1 LTGTNGARFFGNAP
15 FLFVPEAAVD
25 ASGNRHVLDHLSN
38 ERTLLAWIRTSIAV
52 IALGIAINRVS
63 LFLMEI
69 HQLVP
74 ELRAVANSHIKGLG
88 VGLIVLG
95 IVVLAGAFWHYLSVS
110 RAIDAETYRPSTL
123 AMAVTSGTI
132 VVMGVIAL
140 VWLF

>member
-1 LTGTNGARFFGNAP
+1 M
-15 FLFVPEAAVD
+15 D
-25 ASGNRHVLDHLSN
+25 ALGNRHVLDHLSN

-74 ELRAVANSHIKGLG
+74 ELRAVADRHIKGLG

-95 IVVLAGAFWHYLSVS
+95 IVILVGAFWHYLRVS
-110 RAIDAETYRPSTL
+110 CAIDAETYRPSTV
-123 AMAVTSGTI
+123 AMGLTSALI
-132 VVMGVIAL
+132 IVMGAIAL
-140 VWLF
+140 IWLF

>member
-1 LTGTNGARFFGNAP
+1 M
-15 FLFVPEAAVD
+15 D

-95 IVVLAGAFWHYLSVS
+95 IVILVGAFWHYLHVS
-110 RAIDAETYRPSTL
+110 RAIEAETYRPSTV
-123 AMAVTSGTI
+123 AMGVTSAAI
-132 VVMGVIAL
+132 VVMGAIAL

>member
-1 LTGTNGARFFGNAP
+1 
-15 FLFVPEAAVD
+15 VVEAAVD
-25 ASGNRHVLDHLSN
+25 SSGNRHVLDHLSN

-95 IVVLAGAFWHYLSVS
+95 IVVLVGAFWHYLRVS
-110 RAIDAETYRPSTL
+110 HAIDSETYRPSTV
-123 AMAVTSGTI
+123 AMGVTSAAI

>member
-1 LTGTNGARFFGNAP
+1 M
-15 FLFVPEAAVD
+15 D

-88 VGLIVLG
+88 VGLIALG
-95 IVVLAGAFWHYLSVS
+95 IVVLAAAFWHYVRVG
-110 RAIDAETYRPSTL
+110 RAIDSETYQPSTV
-123 AMAVTSGTI
+123 AMGVTSAAIMVT
-132 VVMGVIAL
+132 GVIAL

>member
-1 LTGTNGARFFGNAP
+1 MDSSP
-15 FLFVPEAAVD
+15 D
-25 ASGNRHVLDHLSN
+25 HHVLNHLSN

-74 ELRAVANSHIKGLG
+74 ELRAVANRHIKGLG

-95 IVVLAGAFWHYLSVS
+95 IVILVGAFWHYVHVS
-110 RAIDAETYRPSTL
+110 RAIDAETYRPSIL
-123 AMAVTSGTI
+123 AMGLTSGAI
-132 VVMGVIAL
+132 IVMGLVAL

>member
-1 LTGTNGARFFGNAP
+1 M
-15 FLFVPEAAVD
+15 D
-25 ASGNRHVLDHLSN
+25 SSGNRHVLDHLSN

-95 IVVLAGAFWHYLSVS
+95 IVVLVGAFWHYLSVG
-110 RAIDAETYRPSTL
+110 RAIDRENYRPSTV
-123 AMAVTSGTI
+123 AMGVTSALI
-132 VVMGVIAL
+132 IVMGVIAL

>member
-1 LTGTNGARFFGNAP
+1 MNSTP
-15 FLFVPEAAVD
+15 D
-25 ASGNRHVLDHLSN
+25 HHVLNHLSN

-88 VGLIVLG
+88 VGLIALG
-95 IVVLAGAFWHYLSVS
+95 IVILAGAFWHYVHVG
-110 RAIDAETYRPSTL
+110 RAI
-123 AMAVTSGTI
+123 
-132 VVMGVIAL
+132 
-140 VWLF
+140 

>member
-1 LTGTNGARFFGNAP
+1 M
-15 FLFVPEAAVD
+15 D

-88 VGLIVLG
+88 VGLIALG
-95 IVVLAGAFWHYLSVS
+95 IVGLAAAFWHYVRVG
-110 RAIDAETYRPSTL
+110 RAIDSETYRPSTV
-123 AMAVTSGTI
+123 AMGVTSATI

-140 VWLF
+140 IWLF

>member
-1 LTGTNGARFFGNAP
+1 MDSSR
-15 FLFVPEAAVD
+15 D
-25 ASGNRHVLDHLSN
+25 HHVLNHLSN

-88 VGLIVLG
+88 VGLIALG
-95 IVVLAGAFWHYLSVS
+95 IVILAGAFWHYVHVG
-110 RAIDAETYRPSTL
+110 RAIDAENYRPSTL
-123 AMAVTSGTI
+123 AMGLTSGTI
-132 VVMGVIAL
+132 VVMGLIAL
-140 VWLF
+140 LWLF

>member
-1 LTGTNGARFFGNAP
+1 M
-15 FLFVPEAAVD
+15 D
-25 ASGNRHVLDHLSN
+25 SSGDRHVLNHLSN

-74 ELRAVANSHIKGLG
+74 ELRAVANRHIKGLG
-88 VGLIVLG
+88 VGLIALG
-95 IVVLAGAFWHYLSVS
+95 IVILVGAFWHYVHVS
-110 RAIDAETYRPSTL
+110 RAIDAETYRPSIL
-123 AMAVTSGTI
+123 AMGLTSGAI
-132 VVMGVIAL
+132 IVMGLVAL

>member
-1 LTGTNGARFFGNAP
+1 
-15 FLFVPEAAVD
+15 VD
-25 ASGNRHVLDHLSN
+25 SSGNRHVLDHLSN

-88 VGLIVLG
+88 GGLIVLG
-95 IVVLAGAFWHYLSVS
+95 IVVLVGAFWHYLRVS
-110 RAIDAETYRPSTL
+110 RAIDSETYRPSTL
-123 AMAVTSGTI
+123 AMGVTSATI

>member
-1 LTGTNGARFFGNAP
+1 MAP
-15 FLFVPEAAVD
+15 SQD
-25 ASGNRHVLDHLSN
+25 HHVLNHLSN
-38 ERTLLAWIRTSIAV
+38 ERTLLARIRTSIAV

-95 IVVLAGAFWHYLSVS
+95 IVVLVGGFWHYVRVG
-110 RAIDAETYRPSTL
+110 RAIDAESYRPSTV
-123 AMAVTSGTI
+123 AMGLTSAVI
-132 VVMGVIAL
+132 VVGGVIAL
-140 VWLF
+140 IWLF